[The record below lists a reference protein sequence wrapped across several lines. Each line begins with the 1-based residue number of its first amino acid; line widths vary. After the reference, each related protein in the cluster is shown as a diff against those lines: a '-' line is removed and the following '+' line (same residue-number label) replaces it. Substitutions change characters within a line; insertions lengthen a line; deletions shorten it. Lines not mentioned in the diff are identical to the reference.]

1 VNLNQFPFLI
11 LKRKNYAVVLGS
23 NFTRIFFATDVH
35 GSDPV
40 WKKFIRGADRYKA
53 NVLII
58 GGDITGKNVVAVTEN
73 PDGTFSAEFQEQR
86 HVLKNKDDLKK
97 FEEKLR
103 TTGTYMFVGSASEM
117 EDLRVDKARAEKI
130 FSELVLQ
137 RVREW
142 VEFADKNATVPV
154 FVNAGNDD
162 EQGVDEILAGSKKIV
177 QPEDKVVRIDAKH
190 EMISGGFANIT
201 PWHCPRDLTEDEIS
215 RRIESKVKLLKD
227 PKSSIFNM
235 HCPPINSGL
244 DTCPKLDTSISPP
257 KPFMDAG
264 GVVLF
269 GAGSTAVRAAI
280 EKYQPMLGLHGHI
293 HESKYVAKIGKTVC
307 INPGSEYGEGV
318 LRGVLVNVDD
328 SGYKSYQF
336 VAG

>member
-1 VNLNQFPFLI
+1 M
-11 LKRKNYAVVLGS
+11 
-23 NFTRIFFATDVH
+23 H

-40 WKKFIRGADRYKA
+40 WKKFIRGAERYKA

-58 GGDITGKNVVAVTEN
+58 GGDITGKNVVPVTEN
-73 PDGTFSAEFQEQR
+73 SDGTFSAEFQEQKYL
-86 HVLKNKDDLKK
+86 LKSKEDLKK
-97 FEEKLR
+97 FEDKVR
-103 TTGTYMFVGSASEM
+103 TTGTYMYIGSASEM
-117 EDLRVDKARAEKI
+117 SELALDKVRAEKI
-130 FSELVLQ
+130 FSQLVLE
-137 RVREW
+137 RLKEW
-142 VEFADKNATVPV
+142 VDFAEKNATTPLY
-154 FVNAGNDD
+154 VNAGNDD
-162 EQGVDEILAGSKKIV
+162 EQGVDEVLALSHKIV
-177 QPEDKVVRIDAKH
+177 QPEDKVIRIDSNH

-201 PWHCPRDLTEDEIS
+201 PWHCPRDLTEEEIAS
-215 RRIESKVKLLKD
+215 RLERKIALLKE
-227 PKSSIFNM
+227 PKTAIFNL
-235 HCPPINSGL
+235 HCPPVNSGL
-244 DTCPKLDTSISPP
+244 DTCPKLDTSVTPP

-293 HESKYVAKIGKTVC
+293 HESKNIVKIGKTVC

-318 LRGVLVNVDD
+318 LKGVLVNIED

>member
-1 VNLNQFPFLI
+1 M
-11 LKRKNYAVVLGS
+11 GS
-23 NFTRIFFATDVH
+23 SFTRILFATDVH

-40 WKKFIRGADRYKA
+40 WRKFIRGADRYKA
-53 NVLII
+53 NILII

-73 PDGTFSAEFQEQR
+73 PDGSYSAEFQDQK
-86 HVLKNKDDLKK
+86 HFLKNKEDLNR
-97 FEEKLR
+97 FEDKVR
-103 TTGTYMFVGSASEM
+103 TTGTYMYTGSAKEM
-117 EDLRVDKARAEKI
+117 AELAVDKARAERI

-137 RVREW
+137 RLKEW
-142 VEFADKNATVPV
+142 VDFADKNATTPLY
-154 FVNAGNDD
+154 VNAGNDD
-162 EQGVDEILAGSKKIV
+162 EQGVDEVLGVSKKIV
-177 QPEDKVVRIDAKH
+177 QPEDKVIKIDSRH

-201 PWHCPRDLTEDEIS
+201 PWHCPRDLTEEEIA
-215 RRIESKVKLLKD
+215 RRLEKKIQLLDD
-227 PKSSIFNM
+227 PRSAIFNL

-244 DTCPKLDTSISPP
+244 DTCPKLDTSVTPP
-257 KPFMDAG
+257 RPFMNAG
-264 GVVLF
+264 GVILF

-293 HESKYVAKIGKTVC
+293 HESKNVAKIGKTVC

-318 LRGVLVNVDD
+318 LRGALVNIED

>member
-1 VNLNQFPFLI
+1 
-11 LKRKNYAVVLGS
+11 LGGS
-23 NFTRIFFATDVH
+23 FTRILFATDVH

-40 WKKFIRGADRYKA
+40 WKKFIRGAERYKA

-58 GGDITGKNVVAVTEN
+58 GGDITGKNVVAVTES
-73 PDGTFSAEFQEQR
+73 PDETYSAEFQEQK
-86 HVLKNKDDLKK
+86 HFLKNKEELKR
-97 FEEKLR
+97 FEDNVR
-103 TTGTYMFVGSASEM
+103 TTGTYMYIGPASEM
-117 EDLRVDKARAEKI
+117 AELKADKARAEQI
-130 FSELVLQ
+130 FSKLVLE
-137 RVREW
+137 RLKEW
-142 VEFADKNATVPV
+142 VDFADKNATTPLY
-154 FVNAGNDD
+154 VNAGNDD
-162 EQGVDEILAGSKKIV
+162 EAGVDEILGASKKII
-177 QPEDKVVRIDAKH
+177 QPEDKVIKIDGKH

-201 PWHCPRDLTEDEIS
+201 PWHCPRDLSEEEIAK
-215 RRIESKVKLLKD
+215 RIERKVQLLEN
-227 PKSSIFNM
+227 PKTSIFNM
-235 HCPPINSGL
+235 HCPPVNSGL
-244 DTCPKLDTSISPP
+244 DTCPKLDTSVSPP

-293 HESKYVAKIGKTVC
+293 HESKHISKIGKTVC
-307 INPGSEYGEGV
+307 VNPGSEYGEGV

>member
-1 VNLNQFPFLI
+1 M
-11 LKRKNYAVVLGS
+11 GS
-23 NFTRIFFATDVH
+23 SFTRILFATDVH

-40 WKKFIRGADRYKA
+40 WRKFIRGADRYKA
-53 NVLII
+53 NILII

-73 PDGTFSAEFQEQR
+73 PDGSYSAEFQDQK
-86 HVLKNKDDLKK
+86 HFLKNKEDLNR
-97 FEEKLR
+97 FEDKVR
-103 TTGTYMFVGSASEM
+103 TTGTYMYTGSAKEM
-117 EDLRVDKARAEKI
+117 AELAVDKARAERI

-137 RVREW
+137 RLKEW
-142 VEFADKNATVPV
+142 VDFADKNATTPLY
-154 FVNAGNDD
+154 VNAGNDD
-162 EQGVDEILAGSKKIV
+162 EQGVDEVLGASKKIV
-177 QPEDKVVRIDAKH
+177 QPEDKVIKIDSRH

-201 PWHCPRDLTEDEIS
+201 PWHCPRDLTEEEIA
-215 RRIESKVKLLKD
+215 RRLEKKIQLLDD
-227 PKSSIFNM
+227 PRSAIFNL

-244 DTCPKLDTSISPP
+244 DTCPKLDTSVTPP
-257 KPFMDAG
+257 RPFMNAG
-264 GVVLF
+264 GVILF

-293 HESKYVAKIGKTVC
+293 HESKNVAKIGKTVC

-318 LRGVLVNVDD
+318 LRGALVNIED